1 MPCSPLL
8 SGEKLV
14 TWLAEHKM
22 GREAANTTAYWL
34 LDVLEAGMP
43 PGMRGRNNK
52 ARKQTRELGMY

>member
-22 GREAANTTAYWL
+22 GREAANTIA
-34 LDVLEAGMP
+34 EAGMP
-43 PGMRGRNNK
+43 PGRGRAVCVK
-52 ARKQTRELGMY
+52 PK